1 MENLKESVVESGC
14 RDEAPSPG
22 VLKTISWRQ
31 RMKDRKHKN
40 ETLSLQMMVEEKR
53 DEPDEVIQKVILHPK
68 GVMLWSKKS
77 IDIFHQRCKED
88 IIYLDAT
95 GSIVKKSKQPG
106 TSPFYIYELVVRNPN
121 KGSSPFPAATYV
133 TCDHTTS
140 SVLYFLSAFQTDHAK
155 QYGQKNISPVMIICD
170 GSMVL
175 MQAIS
180 LVFCQTNL
188 NALLQSYYQ
197 ILTGKG
203 TAEDFSRPILHR
215 CLSHIMKN
223 AKSLCKKHAPK
234 NYKLAMHIFG
244 LLTTASSIVEFDEML
259 LSCTVIFSSPCS
271 SENVEKHF
279 NNIQNWLT
287 TIGES
292 VVDESSIVPEDLE
305 DTFSP
310 TPFQRHFTEVI
321 GTAPLDKK
329 GDPNVY
335 YSELFIS
342 SLATYFLPHVALWSS
357 MMLGQLHFLINF
369 TQDNKTQGIME
380 KSQWDLKKIR
390 FKGRR
395 LTRLD
400 DFIMTY
406 KAMHTAILREYS
418 DAERITKRKDDI

>member
-1 MENLKESVVESGC
+1 MAFYYNCLFSFRPTTNITTWKTVTVGVILTMMSVLTKKMNSLQCSCTIFFFYSSNGQKEISQQLQITLPRALYLQNMENLKESVVESGC

-77 IDIFHQRCKED
+77 IDIFYQRCKED

-95 GSIVKKSKQPG
+95 GSIVKKSKQHG

-223 AKSLCKKHAPK
+223 AKSLCKK
-234 NYKLAMHIFG
+234 
-244 LLTTASSIVEFDEML
+244 
-259 LSCTVIFSSPCS
+259 
-271 SENVEKHF
+271 
-279 NNIQNWLT
+279 Q
-287 TIGES
+287 
-292 VVDESSIVPEDLE
+292 
-305 DTFSP
+305 
-310 TPFQRHFTEVI
+310 
-321 GTAPLDKK
+321 
-329 GDPNVY
+329 
-335 YSELFIS
+335 
-342 SLATYFLPHVALWSS
+342 
-357 MMLGQLHFLINF
+357 
-369 TQDNKTQGIME
+369 
-380 KSQWDLKKIR
+380 
-390 FKGRR
+390 
-395 LTRLD
+395 
-400 DFIMTY
+400 
-406 KAMHTAILREYS
+406 
-418 DAERITKRKDDI
+418 

>member
-1 MENLKESVVESGC
+1 M
-14 RDEAPSPG
+14 
-22 VLKTISWRQ
+22 TTFQ
-31 RMKDRKHKN
+31 
-40 ETLSLQMMVEEKR
+40 
-53 DEPDEVIQKVILHPK
+53 
-68 GVMLWSKKS
+68 
-77 IDIFHQRCKED
+77 KED
-88 IIYLDAT
+88 D
-95 GSIVKKSKQPG
+95 K
-106 TSPFYIYELVVRNPN
+106 E
-121 KGSSPFPAATYV
+121 
-133 TCDHTTS
+133 HTREED
-140 SVLYFLSAFQTDHAK
+140 LIQEEEDLTDDIAQAYDKYHK
-155 QYGQKNISPVMIICD
+155 VEDSD
-170 GSMVL
+170 SWSDTEDD
-175 MQAIS
+175 AIS

-418 DAERITKRKDDI
+418 DAERITKRKEVSTATEETIKPSTGCQTPPVAAKGTKTGRRDKDALK

>member
-1 MENLKESVVESGC
+1 MTTFQKEDDKEHTREEDLIQEEEDLTDDIAQAYDKYHKVEDSDSWSDTEDDVSLDKEDEFFTESVP
-14 RDEAPSPG
+14 APSFFLFLERPG
-22 VLKTISWRQ
+22 GNYE
-31 RMKDRKHKN
+31 KN
-40 ETLSLQMMVEEKR
+40 KERITLRDCSGVTLS
-53 DEPDEVIQKVILHPK
+53 P
-68 GVMLWSKKS
+68 
-77 IDIFHQRCKED
+77 
-88 IIYLDAT
+88 
-95 GSIVKKSKQPG
+95 
-106 TSPFYIYELVVRNPN
+106 
-121 KGSSPFPAATYV
+121 
-133 TCDHTTS
+133 
-140 SVLYFLSAFQTDHAK
+140 
-155 QYGQKNISPVMIICD
+155 
-170 GSMVL
+170 
-175 MQAIS
+175 QAIS

-418 DAERITKRKDDI
+418 DAERITKRKKLVRQA